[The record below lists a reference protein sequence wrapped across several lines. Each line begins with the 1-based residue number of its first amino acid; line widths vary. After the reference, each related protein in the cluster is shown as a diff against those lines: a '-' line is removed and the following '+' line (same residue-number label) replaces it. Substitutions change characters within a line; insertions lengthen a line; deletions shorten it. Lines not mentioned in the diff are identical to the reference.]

1 MRPDRSLRP
10 THEFQPSAGSLP
22 TPSGSS
28 RPSTA
33 GNAASKKAPARDM
46 IVKRKVKLGS
56 AYAPESRAFFLKQLV
71 AALLYVPKLRPNRV
85 HTANNARLQMTS
97 APPAHYSYCVWRS
110 YRVLRLTPRLVLKHE
125 QNAIPV
131 SAKQSCKSLPVLT
144 TPLIQAWA
152 PWRLCIFDAVAGFL

>member
-1 MRPDRSLRP
+1 MRPDQSLRP

-46 IVKRKVKLGS
+46 IIKRKVKLGS
-56 AYAPESRAFFLKQLV
+56 AYAPESRAFFLKHL
-71 AALLYVPKLRPNRV
+71 AAAPLYVPQLRSNRV
-85 HTANNARLQMTS
+85 HTVNARLQMTP
-97 APPAHYSYCVWRS
+97 APPAHYCYCVWRS
-110 YRVLRLTPRLVLKHE
+110 YHVLRITPRLVLKHE
-125 QNAIPV
+125 QNAITV

-144 TPLIQAWA
+144 TPLMQAWA
-152 PWRLCIFDAVAGFL
+152 SSRLCMFDEVAGFL